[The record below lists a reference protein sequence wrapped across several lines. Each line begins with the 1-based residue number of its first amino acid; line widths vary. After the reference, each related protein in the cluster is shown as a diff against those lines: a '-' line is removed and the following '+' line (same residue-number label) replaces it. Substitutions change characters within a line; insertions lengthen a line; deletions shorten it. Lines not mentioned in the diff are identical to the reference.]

1 MQTKYVRSV
10 NSMTAGTLPQG
21 MENHSA
27 YNIFDLFNAAAP
39 SARTAGGSFFD
50 PFGFFGS
57 LSSEEDGGR
66 RFFRL
71 PEIPENVISVLLK
84 YGNRLAGIPA
94 GRETMDH
101 DFEE

>member
-1 MQTKYVRSV
+1 M
-10 NSMTAGTLPQG
+10 
-21 MENHSA
+21 
-27 YNIFDLFNAAAP
+27 
-39 SARTAGGSFFD
+39 
-50 PFGFFGS
+50 
-57 LSSEEDGGR
+57 
-66 RFFRL
+66 

>member
-66 RFFRL
+66 MSIPLEKCSLFGVSL
-71 PEIPENVISVLLK
+71 HPIPEKEASLSGTECSVFM
-84 YGNRLAGIPA
+84 GNN
-94 GRETMDH
+94 
-101 DFEE
+101 